1 MIEQVPVMRICISCR
16 KTYDRKDLL
25 KITKDHKKGIT
36 FQKGMG
42 RSAYICKSTK
52 CYSDSKIKKKL
63 QKALKT
69 FLEPEFI
76 EIFEKEITSY
86 NAHPNKGI

>member
-1 MIEQVPVMRICISCR
+1 MIKQIPVMRICISCR

-25 KITKDHKKGIT
+25 KITKDHNQGIM
-36 FQKGMG
+36 FQRGMG
-42 RSAYICKSTK
+42 RSAYICNSKN

-69 FLEPEFI
+69 SLESEFI
-76 EIFEKEITSY
+76 EIFEKEITSFNDY
-86 NAHPNKGI
+86 SNKGI

>member
-1 MIEQVPVMRICISCR
+1 MLQKPIMRLCISCR
-16 KTYDRKDLL
+16 KTYDRKNLF
-25 KITKDHKKGIT
+25 KITNDYKQGIM

-42 RSAYICKSTK
+42 RSAYICKSK
-52 CYSDSKIKKKL
+52 ECYLDSKIKKKL

-76 EIFEKEITSY
+76 DILKKEIASL
-86 NAHPNKGI
+86 

>member
-1 MIEQVPVMRICISCR
+1 MIQQFPVMRICISCR
-16 KTYDRKDLL
+16 QTYDRKDLL
-25 KITKDHKKGIT
+25 KITKDHKKGIM

-42 RSAYICKSTK
+42 RSAYICKSK
-52 CYSDSKIKKKL
+52 NCYSDSKIKKKL

-69 FLEPEFI
+69 CLKPEFI

-86 NAHPNKGI
+86 DDYPNKGI

>member
-1 MIEQVPVMRICISCR
+1 MIQQTLVMRLCISCR
-16 KTYDRKDLL
+16 KTYDRKHLL
-25 KITKDHKKGIT
+25 KITKDHKQGIM

-42 RSAYICKSTK
+42 RSAYISNSKK

-86 NAHPNKGI
+86 NGYPNKGI

>member
-1 MIEQVPVMRICISCR
+1 MTRQTIVMRICISCR
-16 KTYDRKDLL
+16 KTFDRNHLI
-25 KITKDHKKGIT
+25 KITKDHKQGIL

-42 RSAYICKSTK
+42 RSAYICKAKK

-69 FLEPEFI
+69 SLEPEFI
-76 EIFEKEITSY
+76 DFLEKEITSY
-86 NAHPNKGI
+86 NDYSN

>member
-1 MIEQVPVMRICISCR
+1 MIQQKPVMRICISCR
-16 KTYDRKDLL
+16 KTFDRKNLL
-25 KITKDHKKGIT
+25 KITKDHKRGIM

-42 RSAYICKSTK
+42 RSAYICKSKK
-52 CYSDSKIKKKL
+52 CQSDSKIKKKL

-69 FLEPEFI
+69 SFKPEFI

-86 NAHPNKGI
+86 NDYPNKGI

>member
-1 MIEQVPVMRICISCR
+1 MIQQFPVMRICISCR
-16 KTYDRKDLL
+16 QTYDRKDLL
-25 KITKDHKKGIT
+25 KITKDHKRGIM

-42 RSAYICKSTK
+42 RSAYICKSAK

-86 NAHPNKGI
+86 NDISNKGI

>member
-1 MIEQVPVMRICISCR
+1 MIQQTPVMRICISCKKTRNR
-16 KTYDRKDLL
+16 KNLL
-25 KITKDHKKGIT
+25 KITKDHKQGIM

-42 RSAYICKSTK
+42 RSAYICNSQK

-76 EIFEKEITSY
+76 DIFEKETESY
-86 NAHPNKGI
+86 NYHPNKGI

>member
-1 MIEQVPVMRICISCR
+1 MRQQTPVMRICISCR
-16 KTYDRKDLL
+16 KKSDRKHLI
-25 KITKDHKKGIT
+25 KITKDHKQGLM

-42 RSAYICKSTK
+42 RSAYICNSKK

-69 FLEPEFI
+69 FLEPDFL
-76 EIFEKEITSY
+76 EILIKEITSY
-86 NAHPNKGI
+86 NEYSNKGI